1 MSVEEL
7 DSISTRNPTNRYKPL
22 DMASTQ
28 QLDEQIRVLALMSAH
43 FEAIDNL
50 FIETS
55 DSLFTY
61 KPRQIVNR
69 MRKLLVQ
76 TIGEIEKNLD
86 EEQLEHLDLLSE
98 YYEKVIV
105 QADTEL
111 KRTMDELKEGEAS
124 TV

>member
-7 DSISTRNPTNRYKPL
+7 DSIRTRNPTNRYKPL

>member
-1 MSVEEL
+1 
-7 DSISTRNPTNRYKPL
+7 
-22 DMASTQ
+22 
-28 QLDEQIRVLALMSAH
+28 MSAH